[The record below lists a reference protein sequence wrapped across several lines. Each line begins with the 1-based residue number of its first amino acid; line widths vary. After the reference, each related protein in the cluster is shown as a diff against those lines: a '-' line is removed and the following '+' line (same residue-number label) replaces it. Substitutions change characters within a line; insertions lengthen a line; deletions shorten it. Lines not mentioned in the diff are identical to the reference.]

1 MRRVPF
7 LSLPERIV
15 DARDSQ
21 TFAETVNLMLRLRAC
36 DALLQSERFESR
48 TGVVPLGQVSL
59 LASSGS
65 PIVAQAEALEY
76 STFMVAYPS
85 CIGTYRIE
93 GQSFPS
99 YCGNIVHI
107 PPVSWTLRLQS
118 HLLAGLSLLV
128 PAPLLQSTATAMG
141 GGPAAATALSA
152 ALQAT
157 AELHTADPRG
167 RGILGSLLRFFEFV
181 ESVLQS
187 QAVVPEILRLDDLLV
202 RQLLLLMQPGL
213 GETDVA
219 RLSLQ
224 PREPWFEDLLAWID
238 AHCDRPLSLTE
249 LEARACCSR
258 RTLQYMFRKRFHCGP
273 MQWVRRRRL
282 QQARQLL
289 LEAGRG
295 TTVRQ
300 VSLACGY
307 INLSSFCRDY
317 RQQFG
322 CTATEDLRRRV

>member
-36 DALLQSERFESR
+36 DALIQSERFESR
-48 TGVVPLGQVSL
+48 TGVVQLGQVSL
-59 LASSGS
+59 LATSGS

-76 STFMVAYPS
+76 STFMVSYPS

-93 GQSFPS
+93 GQSFPT
-99 YCGNIVHI
+99 YCGNILHI
-107 PPVSWTLRLQS
+107 PPVGWTLRLQS
-118 HLLAGLSLLV
+118 HRLAGLSLLV
-128 PAPLLQSTATAMG
+128 PAALLQSTAVAMG

-152 ALQAT
+152 ALQTT
-157 AELHTADPRG
+157 AELHTEDRRG
-167 RGILGSLLRFFEFV
+167 RAILESLLRFFEFV
-181 ESVLQS
+181 ETLLQS
-187 QAVVPEILRLDDLLV
+187 QAVVPDILRLDDLLV
-202 RQLLLLMQPGL
+202 RQLLLLMQPCL
-213 GETDVA
+213 GEVYSPA
-219 RLSLQ
+219 RLADRQES
-224 PREPWFEDLLAWID
+224 WFEDLLAWID
-238 AHCDRPLSLTE
+238 ANCDRPLSLTE
-249 LEARACCSR
+249 LEVRACCSR
-258 RTLQYMFRKRFHCGP
+258 RTLQYTFKKRFQCGP

-295 TTVRQ
+295 TTVQQ

-322 CTATEDLRRRV
+322 CTASEDLRRRL